1 MELIDTHCHLTG
13 KSDEEIAA
21 IVQRAAACDVKR
33 FVYIGASQGVESA
46 AHAVRIAETFPTI
59 WASVGVHP
67 HDAGDY
73 QSLELIESFL
83 VHPRVVAFGETGL
96 DYFRDWAPVADQKLL
111 FANTI
116 AVAKN
121 CKKPIIVHC
130 RQAAEDTL
138 AMLKAHN
145 AHEVGGVFHCYSEDA
160 LYAKKLADINF
171 RVSFTGNIT
180 FKSAHAL
187 RAAVAD
193 IPLTQIMLETDS
205 PYMAPEPFRGK
216 TCEPMY
222 VKIIAEMV
230 AEVKNISLEEVARE
244 TTKNAQYQFGLP
256 SRP

>member
-13 KSDEEIAA
+13 KSDEEIAE
-21 IVQRAAACDVKR
+21 IVQRAAACDVTR
-33 FVYIGASQGVESA
+33 FIYIGASQGVESA
-46 AHAVRIAETFPTI
+46 AHAADIAEKFPSI

-73 QSLELIESFL
+73 QSLELIESL
-83 VHPRVVAFGETGL
+83 LSHPRVVAIGETGL
-96 DYFRDWAPVADQKLL
+96 DYFRDWAPVPEQKLL

-121 CKKPIIVHC
+121 CKKPLIVHC
-130 RQAAEDTL
+130 RQAADDTL
-138 AMLKAHN
+138 AILKANN

-160 LYAKKLADINF
+160 EYAKKLADINF

-180 FKSAHAL
+180 FKSAVAL
-187 RAAVAD
+187 REAVAN
-193 IPLTQIMLETDS
+193 IPLSQIMLETDS

-230 AEVKNISLEEVARE
+230 AEVKKLSLEEVARE
-244 TTKNAQYQFGLP
+244 TTKNAEEFYRLP
-256 SRP
+256 LR